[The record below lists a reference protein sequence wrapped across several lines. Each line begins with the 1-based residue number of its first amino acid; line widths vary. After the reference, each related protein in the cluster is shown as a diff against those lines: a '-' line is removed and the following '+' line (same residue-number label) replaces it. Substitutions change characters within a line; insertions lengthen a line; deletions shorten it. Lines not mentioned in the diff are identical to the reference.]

1 MSRSYK
7 KHPVSKQ
14 SRKKMKTFFAR
25 KVRHSKDPNAY
36 KNSKKMNC
44 SYDICDYRCRADKD
58 EVDEM
63 DWEVKKYFVRK

>member
-1 MSRSYK
+1 
-7 KHPVSKQ
+7 
-14 SRKKMKTFFAR
+14 MKTFFAR